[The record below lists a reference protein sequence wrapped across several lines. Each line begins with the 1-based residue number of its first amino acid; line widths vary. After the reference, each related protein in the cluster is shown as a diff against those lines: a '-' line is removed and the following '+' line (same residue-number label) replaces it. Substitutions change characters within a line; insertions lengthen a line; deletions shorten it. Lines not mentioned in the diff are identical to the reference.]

1 MKNWKTSLYGQI
13 IYMAGVGLGL
23 LAIPQ
28 MLSTLLHLGPVSEIW
43 VRIVGVLALLL
54 CYYYWQ
60 GIRNES
66 VWFAKASC
74 IGRYFFVTC
83 LALQTLTHRPIMQKV
98 RGRTL
103 ILRSIVLPLIVN
115 IRFQILFHSPDRGT
129 FHLSLTVLVHYRS
142 IGNI

>member
-60 GIRNES
+60 SIRNES
-66 VWFAKASC
+66 AWFAKASC

-83 LALQTLTHRPIMQKV
+83 LALLAFYFGIYSLIALAMLELLLALWTQWTLAQK
-98 RGRTL
+98 
-103 ILRSIVLPLIVN
+103 
-115 IRFQILFHSPDRGT
+115 Q
-129 FHLSLTVLVHYRS
+129 
-142 IGNI
+142 